1 MSPTL
6 RSWPLSEVSSPP
18 SASPASR
25 RRSTPRASGACSPGR
40 SAPPLQTFFSRR
52 DSPPSRR
59 KRTSS
64 TAKPRSTLQLPSSS
78 PRLTI
83 TTPRSSLRI
92 MRRTVLL
99 LAVAALVHTGG
110 AWAYNWP
117 LKPFKRQHP
126 IRANFGDPRTA
137 FLNELDD
144 HGMNGPG
151 AFNFHNGIDI
161 PAKGG
166 QPVYSVASGPVH
178 IQSGETVVVRASD
191 RVVFQYVHVT
201 PVVSEGQFAVAQ
213 QTILG
218 YVQPWAGHL
227 HFGELDDGKIT
238 NPLQDG
244 HLSPYRDRI
253 KPRVGPIAV
262 RDLSGREVSALGVHG
277 RVLLTAEAY
286 DTSSIPAP
294 EPWRGLPVAPAVVS
308 WRLERLSTRTT
319 VVPQTVAV
327 SFRQGLPP

>member
-1 MSPTL
+1 
-6 RSWPLSEVSSPP
+6 
-18 SASPASR
+18 
-25 RRSTPRASGACSPGR
+25 
-40 SAPPLQTFFSRR
+40 
-52 DSPPSRR
+52 
-59 KRTSS
+59 
-64 TAKPRSTLQLPSSS
+64 
-78 PRLTI
+78 
-83 TTPRSSLRI
+83 

-327 SFRQGLPP
+327 SFRQGLPPNGDFWRYYTRGTYQNMPRFGATIYAQMPGRFIYKLTPDGIDTTKVRNGVYVVRASAVDIRGNGATATRRISILN

>member
-1 MSPTL
+1 
-6 RSWPLSEVSSPP
+6 
-18 SASPASR
+18 
-25 RRSTPRASGACSPGR
+25 
-40 SAPPLQTFFSRR
+40 
-52 DSPPSRR
+52 
-59 KRTSS
+59 
-64 TAKPRSTLQLPSSS
+64 
-78 PRLTI
+78 
-83 TTPRSSLRI
+83 

-262 RDLSGREVSALGVHG
+262 RDLRGAEVSALGVHG
-277 RVLLTAEAY
+277 RVFLTAEAY

-308 WRLERLSTRTT
+308 WRLERLSTRTA

-327 SFRQGLPP
+327 NFRQALPANGDFWRYYARGTYQNMPRFGSTIYAEMPGRFIYKLTPDGIDTTKLRDGVYVLRVSAVDIRGNGATATRRISILN

>member
-1 MSPTL
+1 
-6 RSWPLSEVSSPP
+6 
-18 SASPASR
+18 
-25 RRSTPRASGACSPGR
+25 
-40 SAPPLQTFFSRR
+40 
-52 DSPPSRR
+52 
-59 KRTSS
+59 
-64 TAKPRSTLQLPSSS
+64 
-78 PRLTI
+78 
-83 TTPRSSLRI
+83 

-99 LAVAALVHTGG
+99 LAVAALAHTGG

-117 LKPFKRQHP
+117 IKPFKRQHP

-166 QPVYSVASGPVH
+166 QPVYPVASGAVH

-191 RVVFQYVHVT
+191 RTIFQYVHVT

-218 YVQPWAGHL
+218 YVQPWAGSR
-227 HFGELDDGKIT
+227 
-238 NPLQDG
+238 PLPA
-244 HLSPYRDRI
+244 SSTTERSRIRWKRDTSRRTGTGP

-262 RDLSGREVSALGVHG
+262 PDLRGREVSALGVGG

-294 EPWRGLPVAPAVVS
+294 GAWRGLPVVPAVVS
-308 WRLERLSTRTT
+308 WRLERLSTRKRSSPRPSRSAS
-319 VVPQTVAV
+319 VKGCP
-327 SFRQGLPP
+327 

>member
-1 MSPTL
+1 
-6 RSWPLSEVSSPP
+6 
-18 SASPASR
+18 
-25 RRSTPRASGACSPGR
+25 
-40 SAPPLQTFFSRR
+40 
-52 DSPPSRR
+52 
-59 KRTSS
+59 
-64 TAKPRSTLQLPSSS
+64 
-78 PRLTI
+78 
-83 TTPRSSLRI
+83 

-99 LAVAALVHTGG
+99 LAVAAVVHTGA

-117 LKPFKRQHP
+117 VKPFKRQHP

-218 YVQPWAGHL
+218 YVQPWAGHV
-227 HFGELDDGKIT
+227 HFGELDEGKIT
-238 NPLQDG
+238 NPLQVG
-244 HLSPYRDRI
+244 HLSPYRDTV
-253 KPRVGPIAV
+253 KPSVGPIAV
-262 RDLSGREVSALGVHG
+262 RDLSGRELSALGLHG

-294 EPWRGLPVAPAVVS
+294 EPWRGLPVAPATVS
-308 WRLERLSTRTT
+308 WRLERLNTRTP
-319 VVPQTVAV
+319 VIPQTVAV
-327 SFRQGLPP
+327 SFREGLPPNGDFWRYYARGSYQNMPRFGTTIYAGMPGRFIYKLAPDGLDTTKLKDGVYILRVFATDIRGNGATAIKRISILN